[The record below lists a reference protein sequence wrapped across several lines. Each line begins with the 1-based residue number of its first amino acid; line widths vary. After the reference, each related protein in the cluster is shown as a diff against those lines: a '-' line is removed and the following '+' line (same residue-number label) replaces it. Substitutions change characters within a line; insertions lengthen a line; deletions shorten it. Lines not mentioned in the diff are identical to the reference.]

1 MKKFIV
7 GFFAIITVM
16 LYIASPIMSLRTN
29 AAVTLSE
36 GSEIEAEYAECPH
49 TDDKFTNVH
58 SFVNYNNITN
68 ENTYYYYL
76 KYGGS
81 DAKSIFV
88 YFTSADVTF
97 DNNVLVISNPIYN
110 GLSSEITYAVYY
122 SNGNRNTYNNH
133 LSYFEIDY
141 TNHTCRY
148 KFSSSGSYTDQYGI
162 SNANWYYSE
171 TNYTD
176 IINSNA
182 LNLEVNFTPTLSGNV
197 DRKINGIVSEDF
209 QIEIINHSKKVNA
222 QCLMAICPS
231 GQDINF
237 YDRTDSAQDGI
248 ISGVISADSKYS
260 YLWWSDEW
268 NYNYTSTIQTS
279 FAHAHHPVAE
289 ETFTTEKTLGPCPW
303 HYVGADGTLRHS
315 FSWSQINLEKYGT
328 YTVYV
333 YAVQCNDEVASRQAA
348 FPTAP
353 HYVDYSAIECV
364 YSSNFTLTNG
374 YTYDQNN
381 TAHGNYVTK
390 GNSSYDSQILGWSSK
405 GTMDSNGN
413 VDIKAKDLQ
422 NYLDTQRNKM
432 SEYTDSYISP
442 NWDNSPYQPHNTGT
456 VSTSLK
462 SHFNNFMSFINYGF
476 SKLPNDI
483 RSLYIYGFVA
493 VVVLAIVFKVVK

>member
-7 GFFAIITVM
+7 SIIGIITIM
-16 LYIASPIMSLRTN
+16 LYIASPIFSIHTH
-29 AAVTLSE
+29 AAEFTL
-36 GSEIEAEYAECPH
+36 PL
-49 TDDKFTNVH
+49 V
-58 SFVNYNNITN
+58 
-68 ENTYYYYL
+68 
-76 KYGGS
+76 
-81 DAKSIFV
+81 
-88 YFTSADVTF
+88 DVCE
-97 DNNVLVISNPIYN
+97 DCVS
-110 GLSSEITYAVYY
+110 G
-122 SNGNRNTYNNH
+122 NTYNNCYP
-133 LSYFEIDY
+133 LSNFLNIEESYVDFYAIYFYGRNSSNSETETVMIKFKTADVVFENNILSIDNAVDCALSWY
-141 TNHTCRY
+141 DQTTNRSCFFNNATLDFNKRQFLFY
-148 KFSSSGSYTDQYGI
+148 DNG
-162 SNANWYYSE
+162 SNAQLMWFFENQIFNEICVVKSNIPE
-171 TNYTD
+171 FL
-176 IINSNA
+176 NSGG
-182 LNLEVNFTPTLSGNV
+182 LNLEVNFTPSLVGNV

-209 QIEIINHSKKVNA
+209 QIEIINHSKSVNA

-248 ISGVISADSKYS
+248 ISGVISADSKYN

-315 FSWSQINLEKYGT
+315 FSWSQINLEKFGT

-432 SEYTDSYISP
+432 SDYTDSYISP
-442 NWDNSPYQPHNTGT
+442 NWDNSPYQPHNNGS

-476 SKLPNDI
+476 GKLPNDI